1 MKTLEIT
8 RLELVGFGKFRERTI
23 DLTSGLNL
31 IEGPNEAG
39 KSTIQSFIT
48 GMFYG
53 FFQPGTKRRSYT
65 PHRDKYR
72 PWDQGSYRGVL
83 VCKNEE
89 RSWRIERCFD
99 KDNET
104 VNVYDDQTGDDLTLD
119 FPYNPVTR
127 QPQVGEKLLR
137 LSKTAFNNTANIAQ
151 MTCASVSR
159 EADFSAEV
167 NDKLLSVMK
176 TADASL
182 SLSAVIHE
190 LDSRIEQIGS
200 PKKSKTPYGQA
211 CQLKKELEEELEESG
226 KNQKDYQQLCTQI
239 DRLAEQT
246 AQLQKEKELL
256 ETQIRQSAA
265 KELGGRYL
273 KAQNLRTRIERIE
286 KEYEKYAIYQSV
298 DLQEIDQ
305 TQKRM
310 AAKAQINRTMEKYR
324 RASQEVEHRIQELN
338 TLYRTL
344 EVSEA
349 SEEVLEQFESVY
361 KRYLTL
367 GQMGQEIKEMMIRQ
381 RNIAFHRSRLNP
393 MDEAKLREDIQTW
406 RQLQQQ
412 KQEKENASHKVPM
425 PAIVLLVLG
434 VLLILGGG
442 LCAIL
447 KEELLAVGIGCA
459 TVGVLLV
466 LSGGV
471 FWMLRRKN
479 TAAHALEKI
488 ESMQQDILRAY
499 QLSDEEQA
507 KTAATALDTEQA
519 VLQLEEMLG
528 RIQVNN
534 YKIEQFEQQEQQ
546 IGQEIAAKQSV
557 ADSLREQICRYLTQL
572 TGREIPPEELA
583 ADKVPFKSLRE
594 SVNQA
599 RRLRTEMQR
608 LTLQQQQTQ
617 QEEENCRMQI
627 EQINRSIQQVVAACE
642 AAGAKD
648 AEDLERCKQ
657 GKRRWDEISMEL
669 KMQKELLAQTLG
681 RYSFEEI
688 EENIKN
694 QRAVGEGDI
703 SADRQ
708 QIHQQLQG
716 VNEQLAELARQTAEL
731 EGLRKGRE
739 ESHRPIGQIQAQIA
753 DVEESCQNFQFELD
767 ALQLAKQKLLSLS
780 GQLHRDFAPQLN
792 ARISKAL
799 ERITGSRYTRAVIDQ
814 TLGIRLEDRQTHQLV
829 EVSALSNGMA
839 DLVYLVMRLELLELL
854 CSQGGERVQVPI
866 ILDDSFTQLD
876 DERTARL
883 LGYLLEQPS
892 VQILLF
898 SCHRRERAMLFCFCH
913 CSFTSR
919 LGLFVVYY
927 VHCRKLQSTKK
938 DRM

>member
-127 QPQVGEKLLR
+127 QPQVGEKLLG

-211 CQLKKELEEELEESG
+211 CQMKKELEEELEESG

-361 KRYLTL
+361 ERYLTL

-627 EQINRSIQQVVAACE
+627 EQINRSIQQVVADCE

-898 SCHRRERAMLFCFCH
+898 SCHRRERAMLEQAKVPYH
-913 CSFTSR
+913 LVS
-919 LGLFVVYY
+919 L
-927 VHCRKLQSTKK
+927 
-938 DRM
+938 

>member
-127 QPQVGEKLLR
+127 QPQVGEKLLG

-349 SEEVLEQFESVY
+349 SEEVLEQFESIY
-361 KRYLTL
+361 ERYLTL

-557 ADSLREQICRYLTQL
+557 ADNLREQICRYLTQL

-898 SCHRRERAMLFCFCH
+898 SCHRRERAMLEQAKIPSH
-913 CSFTSR
+913 LVS
-919 LGLFVVYY
+919 L
-927 VHCRKLQSTKK
+927 
-938 DRM
+938 

>member
-72 PWDQGSYRGVL
+72 PCDQGSYRGVL

-127 QPQVGEKLLR
+127 QPQVGEKLLG

-361 KRYLTL
+361 ERYLTL

-546 IGQEIAAKQSV
+546 IGQEITAKQSV
-557 ADSLREQICRYLTQL
+557 ADNLREQICRYLTQL

-898 SCHRRERAMLFCFCH
+898 SCHRRERAMLEQAKIPYH
-913 CSFTSR
+913 LVS
-919 LGLFVVYY
+919 L
-927 VHCRKLQSTKK
+927 
-938 DRM
+938 

>member
-127 QPQVGEKLLR
+127 QPQVGEKLLG

-226 KNQKDYQQLCTQI
+226 KNQKDYQQLCTQM

-361 KRYLTL
+361 ERYLTL

-381 RNIAFHRSRLNP
+381 RNIAFHRSRLTP

-799 ERITGSRYTRAVIDQ
+799 ERTTGSRYTRAVIDQ

-898 SCHRRERAMLFCFCH
+898 SCHRRERAMLEQAKIPYH
-913 CSFTSR
+913 LVS
-919 LGLFVVYY
+919 L
-927 VHCRKLQSTKK
+927 
-938 DRM
+938 

>member
-65 PHRDKYR
+65 PHRDKYC

-127 QPQVGEKLLR
+127 QPQVGEKLLG

-226 KNQKDYQQLCTQI
+226 KNQKDYQQLCTQM

-298 DLQEIDQ
+298 DLQEVDQ
-305 TQKRM
+305 AQKRM

-361 KRYLTL
+361 ERYLTL

-627 EQINRSIQQVVAACE
+627 EQINRSIQQVVADCE

-898 SCHRRERAMLFCFCH
+898 SCHRRERAMLEQAKIPYH
-913 CSFTSR
+913 LVS
-919 LGLFVVYY
+919 L
-927 VHCRKLQSTKK
+927 
-938 DRM
+938 

>member
-127 QPQVGEKLLR
+127 QPQVGEKLLG

-349 SEEVLEQFESVY
+349 SEEVLEQFESIY
-361 KRYLTL
+361 ERYLTL

-546 IGQEIAAKQSV
+546 IGQEITAKQSV
-557 ADSLREQICRYLTQL
+557 ADNLREQICRYLTQL

-898 SCHRRERAMLFCFCH
+898 SCHRRERAMLEQAKIPYH
-913 CSFTSR
+913 LVS
-919 LGLFVVYY
+919 L
-927 VHCRKLQSTKK
+927 
-938 DRM
+938 

>member
-127 QPQVGEKLLR
+127 QPQVGEKLLG

-324 RASQEVEHRIQELN
+324 RASQEVERRIQELN

-349 SEEVLEQFESVY
+349 SEEVLEQFESIY
-361 KRYLTL
+361 ERYLTL

-557 ADSLREQICRYLTQL
+557 ADNLREQICRYLTQL

-898 SCHRRERAMLFCFCH
+898 SCHRRERAMLEQAKIPYH
-913 CSFTSR
+913 LVS
-919 LGLFVVYY
+919 L
-927 VHCRKLQSTKK
+927 
-938 DRM
+938 

>member
-127 QPQVGEKLLR
+127 QPQVGEKLLG

-361 KRYLTL
+361 ERYLTL

-814 TLGIRLEDRQTHQLV
+814 TLGIRLGDRQTHQLV

-898 SCHRRERAMLFCFCH
+898 SCHRRERAMLEQAKIPYH
-913 CSFTSR
+913 LVS
-919 LGLFVVYY
+919 L
-927 VHCRKLQSTKK
+927 
-938 DRM
+938 

>member
-1 MKTLEIT
+1 M
-8 RLELVGFGKFRERTI
+8 
-23 DLTSGLNL
+23 
-31 IEGPNEAG
+31 
-39 KSTIQSFIT
+39 
-48 GMFYG
+48 
-53 FFQPGTKRRSYT
+53 
-65 PHRDKYR
+65 
-72 PWDQGSYRGVL
+72 GS
-83 VCKNEE
+83 
-89 RSWRIERCFD
+89 
-99 KDNET
+99 
-104 VNVYDDQTGDDLTLD
+104 
-119 FPYNPVTR
+119 
-127 QPQVGEKLLR
+127 
-137 LSKTAFNNTANIAQ
+137 
-151 MTCASVSR
+151 
-159 EADFSAEV
+159 
-167 NDKLLSVMK
+167 
-176 TADASL
+176 
-182 SLSAVIHE
+182 
-190 LDSRIEQIGS
+190 
-200 PKKSKTPYGQA
+200 
-211 CQLKKELEEELEESG
+211 
-226 KNQKDYQQLCTQI
+226 
-239 DRLAEQT
+239 
-246 AQLQKEKELL
+246 
-256 ETQIRQSAA
+256 
-265 KELGGRYL
+265 
-273 KAQNLRTRIERIE
+273 
-286 KEYEKYAIYQSV
+286 
-298 DLQEIDQ
+298 
-305 TQKRM
+305 
-310 AAKAQINRTMEKYR
+310 
-324 RASQEVEHRIQELN
+324 
-338 TLYRTL
+338 
-344 EVSEA
+344 
-349 SEEVLEQFESVY
+349 
-361 KRYLTL
+361 
-367 GQMGQEIKEMMIRQ
+367 
-381 RNIAFHRSRLNP
+381 
-393 MDEAKLREDIQTW
+393 
-406 RQLQQQ
+406 
-412 KQEKENASHKVPM
+412 
-425 PAIVLLVLG
+425 
-434 VLLILGGG
+434 G

-557 ADSLREQICRYLTQL
+557 ADNLREQICRYLTQL

-657 GKRRWDEISMEL
+657 GERRWDEISMEL

-898 SCHRRERAMLFCFCH
+898 SCHRRERAML
-913 CSFTSR
+913 
-919 LGLFVVYY
+919 
-927 VHCRKLQSTKK
+927 
-938 DRM
+938 

>member
-127 QPQVGEKLLR
+127 QPQVGEKLLG

-361 KRYLTL
+361 ERYLTL

-471 FWMLRRKN
+471 FWMLRRRN

-557 ADSLREQICRYLTQL
+557 ADNLREQICRYLTQL

-898 SCHRRERAMLFCFCH
+898 SCHRRERAMLEQAKIPYH
-913 CSFTSR
+913 LVS
-919 LGLFVVYY
+919 L
-927 VHCRKLQSTKK
+927 
-938 DRM
+938 

>member
-127 QPQVGEKLLR
+127 QPQVGEKLLG

-349 SEEVLEQFESVY
+349 SEEVLEQFESIY
-361 KRYLTL
+361 ERYLTL

-557 ADSLREQICRYLTQL
+557 ADNLREQICRYLTQL

-898 SCHRRERAMLFCFCH
+898 SCHRRERAMLERAKIPYH
-913 CSFTSR
+913 LVS
-919 LGLFVVYY
+919 L
-927 VHCRKLQSTKK
+927 
-938 DRM
+938 

>member
-127 QPQVGEKLLR
+127 QPQVGEKLLG

-349 SEEVLEQFESVY
+349 SEEVLEQFESIY
-361 KRYLTL
+361 ERYLTL

-557 ADSLREQICRYLTQL
+557 ADNLREQICRYLTQL

-627 EQINRSIQQVVAACE
+627 EQINRSIQQVVTACE

-753 DVEESCQNFQFELD
+753 DVEESFQNFQFELD

-898 SCHRRERAMLFCFCH
+898 SCHRRERAMLEQAKIPYH
-913 CSFTSR
+913 LVS
-919 LGLFVVYY
+919 L
-927 VHCRKLQSTKK
+927 
-938 DRM
+938 

>member
-119 FPYNPVTR
+119 FPYNLVTR
-127 QPQVGEKLLR
+127 QPQVGEKLLG

-349 SEEVLEQFESVY
+349 SEEVLEQFESIY
-361 KRYLTL
+361 ERYLTL

-557 ADSLREQICRYLTQL
+557 ADNLREQICRYLTQL

-898 SCHRRERAMLFCFCH
+898 SCHRRERAMLEQAKIPYH
-913 CSFTSR
+913 LVS
-919 LGLFVVYY
+919 L
-927 VHCRKLQSTKK
+927 
-938 DRM
+938 

>member
-127 QPQVGEKLLR
+127 QPQVGEKLLG

-361 KRYLTL
+361 ERYLTL

-447 KEELLAVGIGCA
+447 KEKLLAVGIGCA

-557 ADSLREQICRYLTQL
+557 ADNLREQICRYLTQL

-898 SCHRRERAMLFCFCH
+898 SCHRRERAMLEQAKIPYH
-913 CSFTSR
+913 LVS
-919 LGLFVVYY
+919 L
-927 VHCRKLQSTKK
+927 
-938 DRM
+938 

>member
-127 QPQVGEKLLR
+127 QPQVGEKLLG

-349 SEEVLEQFESVY
+349 SEEVLEQFESIY
-361 KRYLTL
+361 ERYLTL

-627 EQINRSIQQVVAACE
+627 EQINRSIQQVVTACE

-898 SCHRRERAMLFCFCH
+898 SCHRRERAMLEQAKIPYH
-913 CSFTSR
+913 LVS
-919 LGLFVVYY
+919 L
-927 VHCRKLQSTKK
+927 
-938 DRM
+938 

>member
-65 PHRDKYR
+65 PHRDKYC

-127 QPQVGEKLLR
+127 QPQVGEKLLG

-226 KNQKDYQQLCTQI
+226 KNQKDYQQLCTQM

-298 DLQEIDQ
+298 DLQEVDQ
-305 TQKRM
+305 AQKRM

-361 KRYLTL
+361 ERYLTL

-381 RNIAFHRSRLNP
+381 RNIAFHRSRLTP

-499 QLSDEEQA
+499 QLSDDEQA

-627 EQINRSIQQVVAACE
+627 EQINRSIQQVVADCE

-814 TLGIRLEDRQTHQLV
+814 TLGIRLEDGQTHQLV

-898 SCHRRERAMLFCFCH
+898 SCHRRERAMLEQAKIPYH
-913 CSFTSR
+913 LVS
-919 LGLFVVYY
+919 L
-927 VHCRKLQSTKK
+927 
-938 DRM
+938 

>member
-127 QPQVGEKLLR
+127 QPQVGEKLLG

-167 NDKLLSVMK
+167 KDKLLSVMK

-361 KRYLTL
+361 ERYLTL

-557 ADSLREQICRYLTQL
+557 ADNLREQICRYLTQL

-753 DVEESCQNFQFELD
+753 DVEESCRNFQFELD

-898 SCHRRERAMLFCFCH
+898 SCHRRERAMLEQAKIPYH
-913 CSFTSR
+913 LVS
-919 LGLFVVYY
+919 L
-927 VHCRKLQSTKK
+927 
-938 DRM
+938 

>member
-127 QPQVGEKLLR
+127 QPQVGEKLLG

-361 KRYLTL
+361 ERYLTL

-459 TVGVLLV
+459 TVVVLLV

-627 EQINRSIQQVVAACE
+627 EQINRSIQQVVADCE

-898 SCHRRERAMLFCFCH
+898 SCHRRERAMLEQAKIPYH
-913 CSFTSR
+913 LVS
-919 LGLFVVYY
+919 L
-927 VHCRKLQSTKK
+927 
-938 DRM
+938 

>member
-127 QPQVGEKLLR
+127 QPQVGEKLLG

-361 KRYLTL
+361 ERYLTL
-367 GQMGQEIKEMMIRQ
+367 GQMGQEIKEMMIWQ

-546 IGQEIAAKQSV
+546 IEQEIAAKQSV
-557 ADSLREQICRYLTQL
+557 ADNLREQICRYLTQL

-898 SCHRRERAMLFCFCH
+898 SCHRRERAMLEQAKIPYH
-913 CSFTSR
+913 LVS
-919 LGLFVVYY
+919 L
-927 VHCRKLQSTKK
+927 
-938 DRM
+938 

>member
-23 DLTSGLNL
+23 DLTGGLNL
-31 IEGPNEAG
+31 IEGANEAG

-127 QPQVGEKLLR
+127 QPQVGEKLLG

-226 KNQKDYQQLCTQI
+226 KNQKDYQQLCTQM

-361 KRYLTL
+361 ERYLTL

-898 SCHRRERAMLFCFCH
+898 SCHRRERAMLEQAKIPYH
-913 CSFTSR
+913 LVS
-919 LGLFVVYY
+919 L
-927 VHCRKLQSTKK
+927 
-938 DRM
+938 

>member
-1 MKTLEIT
+1 M
-8 RLELVGFGKFRERTI
+8 
-23 DLTSGLNL
+23 
-31 IEGPNEAG
+31 
-39 KSTIQSFIT
+39 
-48 GMFYG
+48 
-53 FFQPGTKRRSYT
+53 
-65 PHRDKYR
+65 
-72 PWDQGSYRGVL
+72 
-83 VCKNEE
+83 
-89 RSWRIERCFD
+89 
-99 KDNET
+99 
-104 VNVYDDQTGDDLTLD
+104 
-119 FPYNPVTR
+119 
-127 QPQVGEKLLR
+127 
-137 LSKTAFNNTANIAQ
+137 
-151 MTCASVSR
+151 
-159 EADFSAEV
+159 
-167 NDKLLSVMK
+167 
-176 TADASL
+176 
-182 SLSAVIHE
+182 
-190 LDSRIEQIGS
+190 
-200 PKKSKTPYGQA
+200 
-211 CQLKKELEEELEESG
+211 
-226 KNQKDYQQLCTQI
+226 
-239 DRLAEQT
+239 
-246 AQLQKEKELL
+246 
-256 ETQIRQSAA
+256 
-265 KELGGRYL
+265 

-349 SEEVLEQFESVY
+349 SEEVLEQFESIY
-361 KRYLTL
+361 ERYLTL

-557 ADSLREQICRYLTQL
+557 ADNLREQICRYLTQL

-617 QEEENCRMQI
+617 QEEENCRIQI

-898 SCHRRERAMLFCFCH
+898 SCHRRERAMLEQAKIPYH
-913 CSFTSR
+913 LVS
-919 LGLFVVYY
+919 L
-927 VHCRKLQSTKK
+927 
-938 DRM
+938 

>member
-127 QPQVGEKLLR
+127 QPQVGEKLLG

-226 KNQKDYQQLCTQI
+226 KNQKDYQQLCTQM

-361 KRYLTL
+361 ERYLTL

-627 EQINRSIQQVVAACE
+627 EQINRSIQQVVADCE

-753 DVEESCQNFQFELD
+753 DVEESCRNFQFELD

-898 SCHRRERAMLFCFCH
+898 SCHRRERAMLEQAKIPYH
-913 CSFTSR
+913 LVS
-919 LGLFVVYY
+919 L
-927 VHCRKLQSTKK
+927 
-938 DRM
+938 

>member
-31 IEGPNEAG
+31 IEGSNEAG

-127 QPQVGEKLLR
+127 QPQVGEKLLG

-361 KRYLTL
+361 ERYLTL

-557 ADSLREQICRYLTQL
+557 ADNLREQICRYLTQL

-753 DVEESCQNFQFELD
+753 DVEESFQNFQFELD

-898 SCHRRERAMLFCFCH
+898 SCHRRERAMLEQAKIPYH
-913 CSFTSR
+913 LVS
-919 LGLFVVYY
+919 L
-927 VHCRKLQSTKK
+927 
-938 DRM
+938 

>member
-127 QPQVGEKLLR
+127 QPQVGEKLLG
-137 LSKTAFNNTANIAQ
+137 LSKSAFNNTANIAQ

-361 KRYLTL
+361 ERYLTL

-557 ADSLREQICRYLTQL
+557 ADNLREQICRYLTQL

-753 DVEESCQNFQFELD
+753 DVEESCRNFQFELD

-898 SCHRRERAMLFCFCH
+898 SCHRRERAMLEQAKIPYH
-913 CSFTSR
+913 LVS
-919 LGLFVVYY
+919 L
-927 VHCRKLQSTKK
+927 
-938 DRM
+938 

>member
-127 QPQVGEKLLR
+127 QPQVGEKLLG

-361 KRYLTL
+361 ERYLTL

-557 ADSLREQICRYLTQL
+557 ADNLREQICRYLTQL
-572 TGREIPPEELA
+572 TGREIPPKELA

-898 SCHRRERAMLFCFCH
+898 SCHRRERAMLEQAKIPYH
-913 CSFTSR
+913 LVS
-919 LGLFVVYY
+919 L
-927 VHCRKLQSTKK
+927 
-938 DRM
+938 

>member
-127 QPQVGEKLLR
+127 QPQVGEKLLG

-361 KRYLTL
+361 ERYLTL

-447 KEELLAVGIGCA
+447 KEELLAVGIGYA

-557 ADSLREQICRYLTQL
+557 ADNLREQICRYLTQL

-753 DVEESCQNFQFELD
+753 DVEESFQNFQFELD

-898 SCHRRERAMLFCFCH
+898 SCHRRERAMLEQAKIPYH
-913 CSFTSR
+913 LVS
-919 LGLFVVYY
+919 L
-927 VHCRKLQSTKK
+927 
-938 DRM
+938 

>member
-127 QPQVGEKLLR
+127 QPQVGEKLLG

-361 KRYLTL
+361 ERYLTL

-381 RNIAFHRSRLNP
+381 RNIAFHLSRLNP

-557 ADSLREQICRYLTQL
+557 ADNLREQICRYLTQL

-898 SCHRRERAMLFCFCH
+898 SCHRRERAMLEQAKIPYH
-913 CSFTSR
+913 LVS
-919 LGLFVVYY
+919 L
-927 VHCRKLQSTKK
+927 
-938 DRM
+938 

>member
-127 QPQVGEKLLR
+127 QPQVGEKLLG

-349 SEEVLEQFESVY
+349 SEEVLEQFESIY
-361 KRYLTL
+361 ERYLTL

-519 VLQLEEMLG
+519 VLQLEKMLG

-534 YKIEQFEQQEQQ
+534 YKIEQFEQQ

-557 ADSLREQICRYLTQL
+557 ADNLREQICRYLTQL

-898 SCHRRERAMLFCFCH
+898 SCHRRERAMLEQAKIPYH
-913 CSFTSR
+913 LVS
-919 LGLFVVYY
+919 L
-927 VHCRKLQSTKK
+927 
-938 DRM
+938 

>member
-65 PHRDKYR
+65 PHRDKYC

-127 QPQVGEKLLR
+127 QPQVGEKLLG

-159 EADFSAEV
+159 EADFSTEV

-211 CQLKKELEEELEESG
+211 CQMKKELEEELEESG

-361 KRYLTL
+361 ERYLTL

-381 RNIAFHRSRLNP
+381 RNIAFHRSRLTP

-898 SCHRRERAMLFCFCH
+898 SCHRRERAMLEQAKIPYH
-913 CSFTSR
+913 LVS
-919 LGLFVVYY
+919 L
-927 VHCRKLQSTKK
+927 
-938 DRM
+938 

>member
-127 QPQVGEKLLR
+127 QPQVGEKLLG

-211 CQLKKELEEELEESG
+211 CQMKKELEEELEESG

-361 KRYLTL
+361 ERYLTL

-381 RNIAFHRSRLNP
+381 RNIAFHRSRLTP

-627 EQINRSIQQVVAACE
+627 EQINRSIQQVVADCE

-739 ESHRPIGQIQAQIA
+739 ESHRPLGQIQAQIA

-814 TLGIRLEDRQTHQLV
+814 TLGIRLEDQQTHQLV

-898 SCHRRERAMLFCFCH
+898 SCHRRERAMLEQAKIPYH
-913 CSFTSR
+913 LVS
-919 LGLFVVYY
+919 L
-927 VHCRKLQSTKK
+927 
-938 DRM
+938 

>member
-127 QPQVGEKLLR
+127 QPQVGEKLLG

-298 DLQEIDQ
+298 DSQEIDQ

-361 KRYLTL
+361 ERYLTL

-393 MDEAKLREDIQTW
+393 IDEAKLREDIQTW

-557 ADSLREQICRYLTQL
+557 ADNLREQICRYLTQL

-898 SCHRRERAMLFCFCH
+898 SCHRRERAMLEQAKIPYH
-913 CSFTSR
+913 LVS
-919 LGLFVVYY
+919 L
-927 VHCRKLQSTKK
+927 
-938 DRM
+938 

>member
-127 QPQVGEKLLR
+127 QPQVGEKLLG

-211 CQLKKELEEELEESG
+211 CQMKKELEEELEESG

-361 KRYLTL
+361 ERYLTL

-381 RNIAFHRSRLNP
+381 RNIAFHRSRLTP

-488 ESMQQDILRAY
+488 ESTQQDILRAY

-627 EQINRSIQQVVAACE
+627 EQINRSIQQVVADCE

-739 ESHRPIGQIQAQIA
+739 ESHRPLGQIQAQIA

-814 TLGIRLEDRQTHQLV
+814 TLGIRLEDQQTHQLV

-898 SCHRRERAMLFCFCH
+898 SCHRRERAMLEQAKIPYH
-913 CSFTSR
+913 LVS
-919 LGLFVVYY
+919 L
-927 VHCRKLQSTKK
+927 
-938 DRM
+938 

>member
-72 PWDQGSYRGVL
+72 PWDQGRYRGVL

-127 QPQVGEKLLR
+127 QPQVGEKLLG

-211 CQLKKELEEELEESG
+211 CQLKKKLEEELEESG

-349 SEEVLEQFESVY
+349 SEEVLEQFESIY
-361 KRYLTL
+361 ERYLTL

-557 ADSLREQICRYLTQL
+557 ADNLREQICRYLTQL

-898 SCHRRERAMLFCFCH
+898 SCHRRERAMLEQAKIPYH
-913 CSFTSR
+913 LVS
-919 LGLFVVYY
+919 L
-927 VHCRKLQSTKK
+927 
-938 DRM
+938 

>member
-1 MKTLEIT
+1 M
-8 RLELVGFGKFRERTI
+8 
-23 DLTSGLNL
+23 
-31 IEGPNEAG
+31 
-39 KSTIQSFIT
+39 
-48 GMFYG
+48 
-53 FFQPGTKRRSYT
+53 
-65 PHRDKYR
+65 
-72 PWDQGSYRGVL
+72 
-83 VCKNEE
+83 
-89 RSWRIERCFD
+89 
-99 KDNET
+99 
-104 VNVYDDQTGDDLTLD
+104 
-119 FPYNPVTR
+119 TR
-127 QPQVGEKLLR
+127 QPQVGEKLLG

-361 KRYLTL
+361 ERYLTL

-557 ADSLREQICRYLTQL
+557 ADNLREQICRYLTQL

-898 SCHRRERAMLFCFCH
+898 SCHRRERAMLEQAKIPYH
-913 CSFTSR
+913 LVS
-919 LGLFVVYY
+919 L
-927 VHCRKLQSTKK
+927 
-938 DRM
+938 

>member
-127 QPQVGEKLLR
+127 QPQVGEKLLG

-211 CQLKKELEEELEESG
+211 CQMKKELEEELEESG

-361 KRYLTL
+361 ERYLTL

-898 SCHRRERAMLFCFCH
+898 SCHRRERAMLEQAKIPYH
-913 CSFTSR
+913 LVS
-919 LGLFVVYY
+919 L
-927 VHCRKLQSTKK
+927 
-938 DRM
+938 

>member
-127 QPQVGEKLLR
+127 QPQVGEKLLG

-226 KNQKDYQQLCTQI
+226 KNQKNYQQLCTQI

-361 KRYLTL
+361 ERYLTL

-557 ADSLREQICRYLTQL
+557 ADNLREQICRYLTQL

-839 DLVYLVMRLELLELL
+839 DLVYLVMRLELLGLL

-898 SCHRRERAMLFCFCH
+898 SCHRRERAMLEQAKIPYH
-913 CSFTSR
+913 LVS
-919 LGLFVVYY
+919 L
-927 VHCRKLQSTKK
+927 
-938 DRM
+938 

>member
-127 QPQVGEKLLR
+127 QPQVGEKLLG

-226 KNQKDYQQLCTQI
+226 KNQKDYQQLCTQM

-361 KRYLTL
+361 ERYLTL

-381 RNIAFHRSRLNP
+381 RNIAFHRSRLTP

-627 EQINRSIQQVVAACE
+627 EQINRSIQQVVADCE

-753 DVEESCQNFQFELD
+753 DVEESCRNFQFELD

-898 SCHRRERAMLFCFCH
+898 SCHRRERAMLEQAKVPYH
-913 CSFTSR
+913 LVS
-919 LGLFVVYY
+919 L
-927 VHCRKLQSTKK
+927 
-938 DRM
+938 

>member
-127 QPQVGEKLLR
+127 QPQVGEKLLG

-226 KNQKDYQQLCTQI
+226 KNQKDYQQLCTQM

-361 KRYLTL
+361 ERYLTL

-425 PAIVLLVLG
+425 PAVVLLVLG

-499 QLSDEEQA
+499 QLSDDEQA

-627 EQINRSIQQVVAACE
+627 EQINRSIQQVVADCE

-753 DVEESCQNFQFELD
+753 DVEESCRNFQFELD

-898 SCHRRERAMLFCFCH
+898 SCHRRERAMLEQAKIPYH
-913 CSFTSR
+913 LVS
-919 LGLFVVYY
+919 L
-927 VHCRKLQSTKK
+927 
-938 DRM
+938 

>member
-39 KSTIQSFIT
+39 KSPIQSFIT

-119 FPYNPVTR
+119 FPYNPGTR
-127 QPQVGEKLLR
+127 QPQVGEKLLG
-137 LSKTAFNNTANIAQ
+137 LSKTAFNTPANIAQ

-361 KRYLTL
+361 ERYLTL

-898 SCHRRERAMLFCFCH
+898 SCHRRERPMLEQAKIPYH
-913 CSFTSR
+913 LVS
-919 LGLFVVYY
+919 L
-927 VHCRKLQSTKK
+927 
-938 DRM
+938 

>member
-83 VCKNEE
+83 MCKNEE

-127 QPQVGEKLLR
+127 QPQVGEKLLG

-324 RASQEVEHRIQELN
+324 RASQEVKHRIQELN

-349 SEEVLEQFESVY
+349 SEEVLEQSESVY
-361 KRYLTL
+361 ERYLTL

-557 ADSLREQICRYLTQL
+557 ADNLREQICRYLTQL

-898 SCHRRERAMLFCFCH
+898 SCHRRERAMLEQAKIPYH
-913 CSFTSR
+913 LVS
-919 LGLFVVYY
+919 L
-927 VHCRKLQSTKK
+927 
-938 DRM
+938 